1 MSVYIIPLIFI
12 SIILIAVIKKVAIYD
27 SFVDGAKEGLKLSLD
42 VFPYLVA
49 MFIAIELFRVS
60 GLSAI
65 VTRTLAP
72 LLNGLGIPP
81 ELGEL
86 MVIRPFSGAGGIA
99 MLKDIYTTYGAD
111 SYIGKCASVIVG
123 CQETVFYIVAVYFA
137 TSQVRKLRYCIPV
150 VLVSTVFGAV
160 AACLLCRL

>member
-12 SIILIAVIKKVAIYD
+12 SIIIIAVVKKVAIYD
-27 SFVDGAKEGLKLSLD
+27 SFVDGAKQGLKLSLD

-65 VTRTLAP
+65 VTKAIAP
-72 LLNGLGIPP
+72 VLTGLGIPP

-99 MLKDIYTTYGAD
+99 MLKDIYSSYGAD

-123 CQETVFYIVAVYFA
+123 CQETVFYIIAVYFA
-137 TSQVRKLRYCIPV
+137 TSNVKKLRYCLPV
-150 VLVSTVFGAV
+150 VLFSTVIGAI
-160 AACLLCRL
+160 AACLLCK